1 MLHGSGSSAGRVPL
15 LDQGPQGNWGPR
27 LYHQLRGGCWFRNC
41 VNISVSLATS
51 IVDSVIGSIQ
61 SVYSVGENIIRRG
74 TEQAFD
80 QPPHISSLG
89 K

>member
-51 IVDSVIGSIQ
+51 I
-61 SVYSVGENIIRRG
+61 YSGFSYREY
-74 TEQAFD
+74 TER
-80 QPPHISSLG
+80 ILCR
-89 K
+89 